1 MIWFYDAVS
10 SIRSFLELGGNV
22 LYGIMLVLFLM
33 WTLILERLWYF
44 YRIHPDKKRAV
55 VNNWESRED
64 TRSWFAKRIREEMI
78 SATAIALK
86 HNIGLIK
93 ALIAIC
99 PLLGLMGTVTG
110 MVSVF
115 DVMTYAGTGNAR
127 AMAAGVSMATVPTM
141 AGMVAALSG
150 VYFGTWLEH
159 KAVAETEAFL
169 LACWNHIDGVTNR

>member
-1 MIWFYDAVS
+1 MIWFYDAIG
-10 SIRSFLELGGNV
+10 SIRGFLELGGDV

-33 WTLILERLWYF
+33 WTFILERLWYF
-44 YRIHPDKKRAV
+44 YRIHPSEKRAI
-55 VNNWESRED
+55 VNTWEARAD
-64 TRSWFAKRIREEMI
+64 TKSWYAKRIREEMI
-78 SATAIALK
+78 SKTSLALK
-86 HNIGLIK
+86 QNIGLIK

-115 DVMTYAGTGNAR
+115 DVMTYAGTSNAR

-150 VYFGTWLEH
+150 VYFGTWLDH
-159 KAVAETEAFL
+159 KATTETEALGDL
-169 LACWNHIDGVTNR
+169 LQAH

>member
-1 MIWFYDAVS
+1 MIWFYDALA
-10 SIRSFLELGGNV
+10 SIRGFLDLGGDV

-33 WTLILERLWYF
+33 WTFILERMWYI
-44 YRIHPDKKRAV
+44 YRVHPGQKRDI
-55 VNNWESRED
+55 VNSWESRAD
-64 TRSWFAKRIREEMI
+64 TKSWYAKRIREEMI
-78 SATAIALK
+78 SQTSVALK
-86 HNIGLIK
+86 HNVALIK

-115 DVMTYAGTGNAR
+115 DVMTYAGSSNAR

-159 KAVAETEAFL
+159 KATTETEALGDL
-169 LACWNHIDGVTNR
+169 LQAH

>member
-1 MIWFYDAVS
+1 MIWFYDAVN
-10 SIRSFLELGGNV
+10 SIRGFLELGGDV
-22 LYGIMLVLFLM
+22 LYGIMLVLFMM

-44 YRIHPDKKRAV
+44 YRVHPVNKQAV
-55 VNNWESRED
+55 VSNWEARAD
-64 TRSWFAKRIREEMI
+64 TRSWYAKRIREEMI
-78 SATAIALK
+78 STTSIALK

-127 AMAAGVSMATVPTM
+127 AMAAGVSRATVPTM

-159 KAVAETEAFL
+159 KAVTETEN
-169 LACWNHIDGVTNR
+169 LAGMLEAH

>member
-1 MIWFYDAVS
+1 MIWFYDALA
-10 SIRSFLELGGNV
+10 SIRSFLDLGGDV
-22 LYGIMLVLFLM
+22 LYAIMLVLFLM
-33 WTLILERLWYF
+33 WAFIIERLWYI
-44 YRIHPDKKRAV
+44 YRVHPGAKREI
-55 VNNWESRED
+55 VNSWEARAD
-64 TRSWFAKRIREEMI
+64 THSWYAKRIREEMI
-78 SATAIALK
+78 STTSGALTS
-86 HNIGLIK
+86 NIDLIK

-115 DVMTYAGTGNAR
+115 DVMTYAGSSNAR

-159 KAVAETEAFL
+159 KANTETEALGDL
-169 LACWNHIDGVTNR
+169 LQAH